1 MYLLLTILFTIK
13 LYAHID
19 IFKTEYFTYQKT
31 LHIKKLLHI
40 KNITSYTI
48 VACL

>member
-19 IFKTEYFTYQKT
+19 IFKKYTTIFKT
-31 LHIKKLLHI
+31 
-40 KNITSYTI
+40 TVTAVSS
-48 VACL
+48 AAS

>member
-19 IFKTEYFTYQKT
+19 IFKMLWYSFAVKVF
-31 LHIKKLLHI
+31 HISDKNEIPVKK
-40 KNITSYTI
+40 
-48 VACL
+48 